1 MGQRDRWAVTQAGMD
16 GGVGDKQMNT
26 GEFMAINWTSGWV
39 DERMNLSMPWFVSQ
53 RIGDAYSTI

>member
-1 MGQRDRWAVTQAGMD
+1 MD